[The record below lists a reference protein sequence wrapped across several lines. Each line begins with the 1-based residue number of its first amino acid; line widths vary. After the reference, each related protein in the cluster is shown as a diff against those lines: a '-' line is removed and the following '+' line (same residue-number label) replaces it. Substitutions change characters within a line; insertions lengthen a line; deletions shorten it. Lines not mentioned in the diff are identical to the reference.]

1 MDLQAR
7 NSNVYYH
14 EYLTYIPG
22 TIKEGD
28 RDEPTVHWRIFLAN
42 RKNRRPAKNAHRRIV
57 FSKIFWRIEL
67 FTRSYTTIAS
77 IAILNF
83 LGYLQSEAM
92 GLFVSLKAFVSFKSR
107 LW

>member
-28 RDEPTVHWRIFLAN
+28 RDEPTVHWGIFMAY

-57 FSKIFWRIEL
+57 FPDIFWRVEL
-67 FTRSYTTIAS
+67 FTRRATQPLRRLLFS
-77 IAILNF
+77 NF
-83 LGYLQSEAM
+83 GLLTELGHGTFRQ
-92 GLFVSLKAFVSFKSR
+92 FKSP
-107 LW
+107 LFP